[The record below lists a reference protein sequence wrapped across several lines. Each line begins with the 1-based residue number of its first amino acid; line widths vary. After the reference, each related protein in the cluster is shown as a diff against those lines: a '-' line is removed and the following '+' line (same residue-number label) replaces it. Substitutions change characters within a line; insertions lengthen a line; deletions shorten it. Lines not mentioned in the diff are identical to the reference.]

1 MPTGLDYYPLPQAGE
16 RFPIADPNFEP
27 RLSPRPDDDRL
38 FFQGLLEGIAQVE
51 AQGYERLAELG
62 ATPLKSI
69 RSVGGGAANERMDED
84 QIESLGCCGK
94 AIGQRA
100 RGDGDGAPGMAGHW
114 PCDIKRLAEIAGRFD
129 GMLIDQ
135 FGVIHDGEKLY
146 PGTLEVLKN
155 LRRLKIPVG
164 VMTNSGKRSLANR
177 ERLLS
182 LGVPRNFFVTAISSG
197 EVAYH
202 MIGKKKAF
210 VIGKANEDYG
220 FDGIPVVGRCGAG
233 RCHSHSGIGCAEHDD
248 GAIPGFFLQHVAAR
262 DLLQSRQADADEA
275 GPAARAGGHSGAL

>member
-1 MPTGLDYYPLPQAGE
+1 MH
-16 RFPIADPNFEP
+16 IN
-27 RLSPRPDDDRL
+27 
-38 FFQGLLEGIAQVE
+38 
-51 AQGYERLAELG
+51 
-62 ATPLKSI
+62 
-69 RSVGGGAANERMDED
+69 
-84 QIESLGCCGK
+84 
-94 AIGQRA
+94 
-100 RGDGDGAPGMAGHW
+100 
-114 PCDIKRLAEIAGRFD
+114 RLAEIAARFD

-155 LRRLKIPVG
+155 LSRLKIPVG

-220 FDGIPVVGRCGAG
+220 FDGIPVVGNVAQADVILILGSDAPNTTMAQYRDFFSSTSLPAICCNPDKLMLTKQGLQPAPGAIAELYENMG
-233 RCHSHSGIGCAEHDD
+233 GEVQWIRKPYGEIYAAALKAIGNPSKVLCIGDSAEHDVAGGR
-248 GAIPGFFLQHVAAR
+248 GAGLATLQVMTGISAGLDPATLHP
-262 DLLQSRQADADEA
+262 QADYVMDAFVW
-275 GPAARAGGHSGAL
+275 